1 MFAGRA
7 MKDARRSDGKAT
19 LRAEKNLL
27 ASETRLPLQTPETQN
42 ISAAAAFGKPEAESG
57 LAERRMISPIFVEEA
72 LECLGDSDAQGN
84 LLKSIGLPTKVET
97 PISAETYGAL
107 WRAITDTMGDEFF
120 GLGGR
125 KMVPGSFTLMCHCV
139 LHAGSLRRALPRALR
154 FLAVTILDPRGE
166 LVVADGM
173 AQIVLRD
180 DGAARSAFAYRT
192 LWIMLHGLACWLVG
206 RRIPL
211 RLVDFRCAEPQL
223 GADHRLFFGA
233 PVRFGQEVSRLAFDE
248 AFLDLPIAR
257 SEKALKQFL
266 RGAPANILVRHRY
279 DAGLAANVRARLRRQ
294 KPAEWPG
301 VKELAQMLRMP
312 PSTLRHRLG
321 QEGQTYA
328 SLKEEIRRDLAIEL
342 LLDQSQKISEIA
354 LELGFA
360 EPSAF
365 HRAFRKWTAKSPG
378 AYRRDAGISLQKRV
392 TPAE

>member
-1 MFAGRA
+1 MFMDRI
-7 MKDARRSDGKAT
+7 MKAAKERNDKAS
-19 LRAEKNLL
+19 LRQEKNRL
-27 ASETRLPLQTPETQN
+27 AAEVRLPPQIAETTKFSSTAD
-42 ISAAAAFGKPEAESG
+42 SAKAEAEQAV
-57 LAERRMISPIFVEEA
+57 AERRMISPIFVEEA
-72 LECLGDSDAQGN
+72 LECLGDSDAQGI

-107 WRAITDTMGDEFF
+107 WRAITDAMGDEFF

-166 LVVADGM
+166 LVVAEGM

-180 DGAARSAFAYRT
+180 EGAARSAFAYRT

-211 RLVDFRCAEPQL
+211 RLVDFRCAEPQV

-233 PVRFGQEVSRLAFDE
+233 PVRFGQKISRLAFDE

-279 DAGLAANVRARLRRQ
+279 DAGLAANVRTRLRRQ
-294 KPAEWPG
+294 KPADWPG
-301 VKELAQMLRMP
+301 VEELAQILRMP

-328 SLKEEIRRDLAIEL
+328 SIKEEIRRDLAIEL
-342 LLDQSQKISEIA
+342 LLDQTQKITEIA

-365 HRAFRKWTAKSPG
+365 HRAFRKWTSKSPG
-378 AYRRDAGISLQKRV
+378 AYRRDAGISQQKPG
-392 TPAE
+392 TQAE